1 MYTIGIDLGGTN
13 IAAGIVNK
21 EQAII
26 ARASTPT
33 KAGRDFD
40 EIISDMGALILE
52 LLKDAAISL
61 DEIKYIGIG
70 APGILDNKTGTVTDN
85 SNIHWVNY
93 PIRQKLQQY
102 IDKPVY
108 LGNDANV
115 AAWAEYRGG
124 CGRGSQNFLMLTLG
138 TGVGGGMVFNGKLY
152 TGSHNIGAEIGHT
165 TFKAGG
171 ELCGC
176 GNRGCIEA
184 YCSATALIRDAKRA
198 AETHP
203 ESAIAQTKNISAKT
217 VLDAAAAGDALGL
230 ALFEE
235 YVDNLAQVTASL
247 INFLD
252 PDIIALGGGVAN
264 AGEFLLVPLRRAVP
278 KYVTFAALQQTK
290 ILKAEMGNDAGIIGS
305 ALLGEE

>member
-1 MYTIGIDLGGTN
+1 MYTIGVDLGGTN
-13 IAAGIVNK
+13 IAAGIVNEK
-21 EQAII
+21 HVIT
-26 ARASTPT
+26 ARASVPT

-40 EIISDMGALILE
+40 EIIADMGTLILG
-52 LLKDAAISL
+52 LLKENNIEL
-61 DEIKYIGIG
+61 DQVKYIGIG
-70 APGILDNKTGTVTDN
+70 APGILDNKAGTVTDN

-115 AAWAEYRGG
+115 AAWAEYQNG
-124 CGRGSQNFLMLTLG
+124 CGKGTKNFLMLTLG
-138 TGVGGGMVFNGKLY
+138 TGVGGGIILNGKLH

-171 ELCGC
+171 EKCGC

-184 YCSATALIRDAKRA
+184 YCSATALIRDAKRE
-198 AETHP
+198 AEAHP
-203 ESAIAQTKNISAKT
+203 ESILARAKVLSAKT
-217 VLDAAAAGDALGL
+217 VIDAAAKGDKSAIK
-230 ALFEE
+230 LFDE
-235 YVDNLAQVTASL
+235 YVSNLAQVIASL

-252 PDIIALGGGVAN
+252 PEVIALGGGIAN
-264 AGEFLLVPLRRAVP
+264 AGDFLLEPLRREFP
-278 KYVTFAALQQTK
+278 KYVTFSSLQQTK